1 MLGLSIYDYLWNL
14 VQVLVINK
22 SWSFNT
28 VVYIDPPSILQ
39 YILKNIYIK

>member
-1 MLGLSIYDYLWNL
+1 MSGLSIYDYLWNL

-28 VVYIDPPSILQ
+28 VVYIDTSSILQ